1 MGVIEN
7 PPAFPTIGNVAY
19 NSEWD
24 TEHGMTLRDWFAGR
38 ALPAIISA
46 TSAGQHQPGVMGDD
60 RSIQTRMAEDAYK
73 LADAMLA
80 ARAVQ
85 S

>member
-1 MGVIEN
+1 MGALEN
-7 PPAFPTIGNVAY
+7 PPAFPLPDGADIMGR
-19 NSEWD
+19 D
-24 TEHGMTLRDWFAGR
+24 GMTLRDWFAGR

-46 TSAGQHQPGVMGDD
+46 TSAGQHHPGVMGDD
-60 RSIQTRMAEDAYK
+60 RSIQTRIAEDAYK
-73 LADAMLA
+73 LADAMLT